1 MRVRVYMNVLE
12 PLKIE
17 KKVKEQGGDWHI
29 CSFKYEKLPT
39 FCYTCGCIGHVDRNC
54 EIDFRTPEADIVKLW
69 DNSLRATPRRGGVV
83 GGARG
88 VVERPMN
95 REYAG
100 RGGLHVLTR
109 EERFQAPPC
118 HSNMSALRWN
128 LRASRWMANEPLKY
142 GGAKGDVVSEGMV
155 LGDRKRSRVEDHG
168 AAIVDMEEDSR
179 QESLDGKDSNWR
191 IQDSTNLALAGLR
204 WSSSCPPQ

>member
-1 MRVRVYMNVLE
+1 MRVRVHMNVLE

-54 EIDFRTPEADIVKLW
+54 EIHFLTSEAGIVKFW
-69 DNSLRATPRRGGVV
+69 DSSLRATPRRGGVV
-83 GGARG
+83 GGAHG

-100 RGGLHVLTR
+100 RGGRDVLTR
-109 EERFQAPPC
+109 EEIFQAPLG

-128 LRASRWMANEPLKY
+128 LGASR
-142 GGAKGDVVSEGMV
+142 
-155 LGDRKRSRVEDHG
+155 
-168 AAIVDMEEDSR
+168 
-179 QESLDGKDSNWR
+179 
-191 IQDSTNLALAGLR
+191 
-204 WSSSCPPQ
+204 